1 MTLNL
6 TKPISFFDLETTGI
20 NINKDRIVEICVHKI
35 NPDQSS
41 QTNTYRVNP
50 TIPIPLEASMVHGIY
65 DKDVKGSPT
74 FKEIAGELNAFIGNS
89 DLAGYNSNKFDVPI
103 LVEEFLRADVDF
115 EMKTR
120 RLVDVQ
126 NIFHQME
133 QRTLVAAY
141 KFYCNKKLD
150 GAHGAEVDTLATYEV
165 LLAQLE
171 RYKDVP
177 FEDRF
182 GKISFPVVNDI
193 DALSTFTTQQK
204 FVDFAGTMVFND
216 KGQEVFNIGKH
227 KGRLVSEVFEY
238 EPSYYAWMMDADFS
252 LSTKRKLTEIRLRNR

>member
-6 TKPISFFDLETTGI
+6 TKPICFFDLETTGI
-20 NINKDRIVEICVHKI
+20 NINRDRIVEICVHKI

-41 QTNTYRVNP
+41 KTKTYRVNP

-65 DKDVKGSPT
+65 DKDVACNLT
-74 FKEIAGELNAFIGNS
+74 FKEIAGELAEFIEDS

-103 LVEEFLRADVDF
+103 LVEEFLRANVDF
-115 EMKTR
+115 DMTVR
-120 RLVDVQ
+120 RLLDVQ

-133 QRTLVAAY
+133 QRTLIAAY

-150 GAHGAEVDTLATYEV
+150 GAHGAEADTLATYEI

-177 FEDRF
+177 FEDKR
-182 GKISFPVVNDI
+182 GQISFPVVNDI
-193 DALSTFTTQQK
+193 EALSAFTTTQK
-204 FVDFAGTMVFND
+204 HVDYAGTMVYND

-227 KGRLVSEVFEY
+227 KGRLVSEVLEY

-252 LSTKRKLTEIRLRNR
+252 LSTKRKLTEIRSRKA

>member
-6 TKPISFFDLETTGI
+6 TKPICFFDLETTGI

-41 QTNTYRVNP
+41 QTKTYRLNP
-50 TIPIPLEASMVHGIY
+50 TITIPLEASLVHGIY
-65 DKDVKGSPT
+65 DKDVKDCPT
-74 FKEIAGELNAFIGNS
+74 FKAIAGELSAFIGNS

-115 EMKTR
+115 DMKNR

-133 QRTLVAAY
+133 QRTLIAAY
-141 KFYCNKKLD
+141 KFYCNKKLE
-150 GAHGAEVDTLATYEV
+150 GAHGAEADTLATYEI

-177 FEDRF
+177 FEDRK
-182 GKISFPVVNDI
+182 GQVSFPVVNDI
-193 DALSTFTTQQK
+193 EALSVFTTQQK
-204 FVDFAGTMVFND
+204 HVDYAGTMVYND

>member
-6 TKPISFFDLETTGI
+6 TKSICFFDLETTGI
-20 NINKDRIVEICVHKI
+20 NINRDRIVEICIHKI
-35 NPDQSS
+35 NPDQST
-41 QTNTYRVNP
+41 QTKTYRLNP
-50 TIPIPLEASMVHGIY
+50 TIRIPVEASIVHGIY
-65 DKDVKGSPT
+65 DKDVADCPT
-74 FKEIAGELNAFIGNS
+74 FKDVAGELNTFFGNS

-115 EMKTR
+115 DMRNRK
-120 RLVDVQ
+120 LVDVQ

-133 QRTLVAAY
+133 QRTLSAAY
-141 KFYCNKKLD
+141 KFYCNKKLE
-150 GAHGAEVDTLATYEV
+150 GAHGAEADTLATYEI

-177 FEDRF
+177 FEDKK
-182 GKISFPVVNDI
+182 GQISFPVVNDI
-193 DALSTFTTQQK
+193 EALSIFTTTKK
-204 FVDFAGTMVFND
+204 FVDYAGTMVYND